1 MISNVT
7 RENLLVAK
15 GNYALLEVD
24 TPLYQTDGSISL
36 MPGQLGIF
44 SSKTHKALNA
54 GNVAAQDNIYIAIGM
69 DMDGDGVSDQIRKVA
84 GENLNKRQ
92 ISKVSAEPPRGA
104 CPEIQD
110 FMFDCTDCGTDYGIK
125 VQVDST
131 DLHLYAAPYQLFTYP
146 VNIITDPC
154 DDCTEDCTP
163 ATHACEEIVCK
174 LIDQINRKSLYADGS
189 VKTNLVPN
197 NFPFEVERLY
207 STITSFTLP
216 CATDSCGANYLCGLT
231 TSVVIEDLVGSGND
245 VTLTIPSILAPGAP
259 GADNGYML
267 IGQIKLLEN
276 ALNAALAVAEIPG
289 KFHIHEN
296 CTDSCYT
303 VSLNSCYG
311 LKTVTFDTAACNGGD
326 ATPVINTENPLVV
339 NTVANC
345 AGCSDAAVTTKEYTC
360 GIRVT
365 SKLPAREC
373 GCFPPLEY
381 NASNFAKINVF
392 PTSGFKA
399 GQWASNYVQSVK
411 MAEGQGV
418 DLRWRE
424 YKQQPGGVGRNYDMY
439 NTTYGRWSA
448 QGFRVKNSVTAECVP
463 YCQYI
468 LQHFNTTNS
477 ATIAAISTTWNAQ
490 FLSTIAI
497 PEKDT
502 ATQTA
507 FEAVINPWLV
517 AAGTIGSGGVITCS
531 VDKDQTL
538 VPSGYEHI

>member
-15 GNYALLEVD
+15 GNYGLPTLN

-44 SSKTHKALNA
+44 SSKTHKAVDATNI
-54 GNVAAQDNIYIAIGM
+54 AAQDNIYIAIGM

-125 VQVDST
+125 IQVDST

-163 ATHACEEIVCK
+163 TAHACEEIVCK

-189 VKTNLVPN
+189 TKTNLVPN

-216 CATDSCGANYLCGLT
+216 CVEDTCGKGFICALDEIVINNDANTPGPD
-231 TSVVIEDLVGSGND
+231 I
-245 VTLTIPSILAPGAP
+245 TLTVPATLANG
-259 GADNGYML
+259 DGYML

-276 ALNAALAVAEIPG
+276 ALNALLVEEGIPG
-289 KFHIHEN
+289 KFHVEQK

-303 VSLNSCYG
+303 VSLNSCA
-311 LKTVTFDTAACNGGD
+311 LLVKATLVGGTGCD
-326 ATPVINTENPLVV
+326 DPIVLNPTQTPLVV

-345 AGCSDAAVTTKEYTC
+345 AGCTDAAVSTKEYTC
-360 GIRVT
+360 GIRVI

-381 NASNFAKINVF
+381 NASNFSKISVF

-490 FLSTIAI
+490 FLSTVAI

-507 FEAVINPWLV
+507 FEAVLNPWLV

>member
-15 GNYALLEVD
+15 GNYGLPTLN

-44 SSKTHKALNA
+44 SSKTHKAVDATNI
-54 GNVAAQDNIYIAIGM
+54 AAQDNIYIAIGM

-125 VQVDST
+125 IQVDST

-163 ATHACEEIVCK
+163 TAHACEEIVCK

-216 CATDSCGANYLCGLT
+216 CVEDTCGKGFICALDEIVINNDANTPGPDITLAVPATLANG
-231 TSVVIEDLVGSGND
+231 D
-245 VTLTIPSILAPGAP
+245 
-259 GADNGYML
+259 GYML

-276 ALNAALAVAEIPG
+276 ALNALLVEEGIPG
-289 KFHIHEN
+289 KFHVEQK

-303 VSLNSCYG
+303 VSLNSCALLVSATLVG
-311 LKTVTFDTAACNGGD
+311 GTGCN
-326 ATPVINTENPLVV
+326 APIVLNPTENPLVV

-345 AGCSDAAVTTKEYTC
+345 AGCTDASTSTKEYTC
-360 GIRVT
+360 GIRVI

-381 NASNFAKINVF
+381 NASNFSKINVF

-424 YKQQPGGVGRNYDMY
+424 YKQQPGGIGRNYDMY

-490 FLSTIAI
+490 FLSTVAI

-507 FEAVINPWLV
+507 FEAVLNAWLV
-517 AAGTIGSGGVITCS
+517 AAKTIGAGVTCS

>member
-15 GNYALLEVD
+15 GNYGLPTLN

-54 GNVAAQDNIYIAIGM
+54 ENVAAQDNIYIAIGM

-125 VQVDST
+125 IQVDST

-163 ATHACEEIVCK
+163 TAHACEEIVCK

-189 VKTNLVPN
+189 TKTNLVPN

-207 STITSFTLP
+207 ANITSFTLP
-216 CATDSCGANYLCGLT
+216 CVEDTCGKGFICAIGTIVL
-231 TSVVIEDLVGSGND
+231 DND
-245 VTLTIPSILAPGAP
+245 GTPVTITVPAAYSNV
-259 GADNGYML
+259 DGYML
-267 IGQIKLLEN
+267 IGQVKLFEN
-276 ALNAALAVAEIPG
+276 AINVLLAAANVPG
-289 KFHIHEN
+289 KFHVEQK

-303 VSLNSCYG
+303 VSLNSCATIESAT
-311 LKTVTFDTAACNGGD
+311 LSVAALANDSCPDTITMNPAE
-326 ATPVINTENPLVV
+326 TPLVV
-339 NTVANC
+339 NTLVNC
-345 AGCSDAAVTTKEYTC
+345 ANCSDADTSTKTYTC
-360 GIRVT
+360 GIRVI

-381 NASNFAKINVF
+381 NASNFSKISVF

-424 YKQQPGGVGRNYDMY
+424 YKQQPGGIGRNYDMY

-490 FLSTIAI
+490 FLSTVAI

-507 FEAVINPWLV
+507 FENVINPWLI
-517 AAGTIGSGGVITCS
+517 AAGIIGAGGVITCS

>member
-1 MISNVT
+1 LPVLN
-7 RENLLVAK
+7 
-15 GNYALLEVD
+15 

-44 SSKTHKALNA
+44 SSKTHKAVDATNI
-54 GNVAAQDNIYIAIGM
+54 AAQDNIYIAIGM

-125 VQVDST
+125 IQVDST

-163 ATHACEEIVCK
+163 TAHACEEIVCK

-207 STITSFTLP
+207 STITSFVLP
-216 CATDSCGANYLCGLT
+216 CVEDACGKDFICALASITLDNDGTVVSIPVPATFANA
-231 TSVVIEDLVGSGND
+231 SGH
-245 VTLTIPSILAPGAP
+245 
-259 GADNGYML
+259 ML
-267 IGQIKLLEN
+267 IGQVKLLEN
-276 ALNAALAVAEIPG
+276 ALNAALTTAAIPG
-289 KFHIHEN
+289 KFHVTQK
-296 CTDSCYT
+296 CTDDCYT
-303 VSLNSCYG
+303 VSLNSCAII
-311 LKTVTFDTAACNGGD
+311 TAVTLVNPACG
-326 ATPVINTENPLVV
+326 TIVITTENPL
-339 NTVANC
+339 TVPITTNC
-345 AGCSDAAVTTKEYTC
+345 TDCGDAATSTKTYTC

-381 NASNFAKINVF
+381 NASNFSKINIF

-477 ATIAAISTTWNAQ
+477 ATIAAINTTWNAQ
-490 FLSTIAI
+490 FLSTVAI
-497 PEKDT
+497 PQSDT
-502 ATQTA
+502 ATRTA
-507 FEAVINPWLV
+507 FEALINPWLI
-517 AAGTIGSGGVITCS
+517 AAGTIGAGGAITCAT
-531 VDKDQTL
+531 DNDQTL